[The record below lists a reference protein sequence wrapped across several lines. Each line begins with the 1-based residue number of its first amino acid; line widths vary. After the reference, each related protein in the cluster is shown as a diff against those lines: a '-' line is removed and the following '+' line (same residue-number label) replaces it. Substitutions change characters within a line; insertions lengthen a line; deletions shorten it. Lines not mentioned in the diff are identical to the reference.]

1 MGQKLPELFE
11 GVSDL
16 RTLLVTA
23 LLFISFIAV
32 SAPAQDYLAD
42 PVSSLKSAMETFQN
56 GEYDLAYNRFLALAK
71 KYPDDSHNSIFRFMA
86 AKSLFEA
93 GTYGLSDSLWD
104 DFIRTF
110 TSSML
115 LPEAHLFKGHCL
127 YRLGRFIDAANEYL
141 TSIEF
146 DPKSKTAQIAND
158 NFMPLAH
165 RGLTI
170 EEQKDLV
177 TNHPA
182 SPAIEP
188 LEFEIAKKEIDSG
201 HYRRGIVALQ
211 AFMRRYPGS
220 REFKQAKLLMEESQ
234 GKAAKQISIG
244 LLAPTSGGYQEFGR
258 SMIEG
263 ARLAIKDFS
272 SNNSNVELEI
282 KETGSDPIDAAKKAL
297 EMADNEFLAIVGPL
311 SSESAV
317 SAAAI
322 FNEHKIPMITPTA
335 SESGLSSIGPYVFQ
349 ISSSIEHVGE
359 AVAQYAVKNLKLYD
373 FAIIA
378 PDDEDAIKISNA
390 FAEAVYRQGG
400 EVIFTSYYP
409 SGTTDF
415 KEQISPLHDILVVK
429 TEAQL
434 AAGAVD
440 SSIIFDPKTHEMLAR
455 DEWPVNLDGLFLP
468 GYADGLKMLIPQVRY
483 HVIRTRFLGSESWD
497 SPALLREVK
506 PYVENAIFG
515 TDFHADQND
524 SGWRKFSDAYKSANG
539 HLPDKAAA
547 TTYDAVRLILDGIEA
562 GNKTPEILRDYLSRI
577 ENYKG
582 VSTNITF
589 KETNRANDAVGIY
602 SVDGKRLNK

>member
-11 GVSDL
+11 GISDL
-16 RTLLVTA
+16 KA
-23 LLFISFIAV
+23 ALFITLFFVGLIAV
-32 SAPAQDYLAD
+32 SAQAQDYLAD
-42 PVSSLKSAMETFQN
+42 PASGLNIAMGNFQN
-56 GEYDLAYNRFLALAK
+56 GEYDLAYNRFLTLAK
-71 KYPDDSHNSIFRFMA
+71 KYPDDKHNSIFRFMA
-86 AKSLFEA
+86 AKSLYEA

-104 DFIRTF
+104 DFIITF
-110 TSSML
+110 PGSLL

-127 YRLGRFIDAANEYL
+127 YKLGRFYDASSEYL

-158 NFMPLAH
+158 NFMPLAR

-170 EEQKDLV
+170 EEQKDLGN
-177 TNHPA
+177 NHPA

-188 LEFEIAKKEIDSG
+188 LEFEIAKREIDSG

-220 REFKQAKLLMEESQ
+220 REFKQAKLLMDESQ
-234 GKAAKQISIG
+234 GKADKQISIG

-263 ARLAIKDFS
+263 ARLAMKDYNNDNSKVELIIKD
-272 SNNSNVELEI
+272 
-282 KETGSDPIDAAKKAL
+282 TGSDPIDAAKKAL
-297 EMADNEFLAIVGPL
+297 EMTDEEPLAVVGPL

-322 FNEHKIPMITPTA
+322 FNEHQIPMITPTA
-335 SESGLSSIGPYVFQ
+335 SEAGLSSIGPYVFQ
-349 ISSSIEHVGE
+349 ISSSIEHIGE
-359 AVAQYAVKNLKLYD
+359 AVAKYAIKNLKLYN

-378 PDDEDAIKISNA
+378 PNDDDAIKVSNA
-390 FAEAVYRQGG
+390 FTEAVYRQGG

-409 SGTTDF
+409 SGATDF
-415 KEQISPLHDILVVK
+415 KEQIMPLHDILVAK

-434 AAGAVD
+434 AEGAVD

-483 HVIRTRFLGSESWD
+483 HVIRTHFLGSDSWD

-506 PYVENAIFG
+506 PYIESAIFG
-515 TDFHADQND
+515 ADFHADQND
-524 SGWRKFSDAYKSANG
+524 SGWRKFSDTYKSAYG
-539 HLPDKAAA
+539 HVPDKAAA

-589 KETNRANDAVGIY
+589 KETDRANNAVGIY
-602 SVDGKRLNK
+602 SIDGKRLNK